1 MTFTAC
7 KSRSTARRRYP
18 DAARIVKV
26 EGGYMCFAST
36 MDWYLWAVL
45 HDVRAFDTPLA
56 SALRRRSIKSRI
68 FDWEAEFPPKDE
80 P

>member
-1 MTFTAC
+1 MTFIAC

-26 EGGYMCFAST
+26 EGGYMCFTSW
-36 MDWYLWAVL
+36 MDFYLWGVL
-45 HDVRAFDTPLA
+45 HDVRFFDTPLA
-56 SALRRRSIKSRI
+56 SALRRRNVKNH
-68 FDWEAEFPPKDE
+68 FDWEAEFPPRAE